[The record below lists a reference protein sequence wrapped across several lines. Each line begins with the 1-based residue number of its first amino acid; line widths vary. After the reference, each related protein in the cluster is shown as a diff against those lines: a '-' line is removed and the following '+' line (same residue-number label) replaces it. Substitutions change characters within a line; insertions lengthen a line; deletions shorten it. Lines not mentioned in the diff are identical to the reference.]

1 MPPVRSAAFAVL
13 ACLAFIGAAG
23 AQQVYRIVGPD
34 GKVTFS
40 DKPPAEAQG
49 RVAPAPTVALPSG
62 AVAAGTGT
70 LPFELRNASNRYPV
84 TLYTAPDCA
93 ACGNAR
99 NYLASRGV
107 PYSERTV
114 TSEEDIAALKRIAG
128 AARVPFVTIGS
139 QQLRGFAEPE
149 WAQYLDAAGY
159 PKTSQLP
166 SGYRNPPA
174 APLVAVQRSA
184 APAQQAAQLAPT
196 PAPAPQADAPSEQPS
211 NPAGIRF

>member
-1 MPPVRSAAFAVL
+1 MSPVRSAGFAVL

-49 RVAPAPTVALPSG
+49 RPAAVAPSVALPSG
-62 AVAAGTGT
+62 GVAAGTGT
-70 LPFELRNASNRYPV
+70 LPFELRNATNRFPV
-84 TLYTAPDCA
+84 TLYTAPDCT
-93 ACGNAR
+93 ACGSAR
-99 NYLASRGV
+99 NYLAARGV

-128 AARVPFVTIGS
+128 AARVPFVTIGG

-149 WAQYLDAAGY
+149 WTQYLDAAGY

-166 SGYRNPPA
+166 RGYRNPPA
-174 APLVAVQRSA
+174 APLVAVQRST
-184 APAQQAAQLAPT
+184 APAQQAAQAAPT
-196 PAPAPQADAPSEQPS
+196 PAPQADAPADESA